1 MTPEEYA
8 YLEATLTGRRGRDME
23 LESKMSIRP
32 EGKFARQAEE
42 RRQALA
48 AKTPTER
55 ELEQRAF
62 SLATYGR
69 THMERYARPIV
80 TGPYGK
86 LSVPGDQLQGHA
98 QIAEPCE
105 GAGRTAQAAKS
116 CSLPAK
122 ASSPGPLGLNCLALI
137 L

>member
-98 QIAEPCE
+98 QIAEPCR
-105 GAGRTAQAAKS
+105 GPDGRLRLQNHAACPQKQV
-116 CSLPAK
+116 LQV
-122 ASSPGPLGLNCLALI
+122 L
-137 L
+137 